1 MQCSEED
8 GSVAIVHH
16 CPPLAD
22 CDAIDLGETGY
33 DDEPLTLAP
42 RSLTII
48 LAKILFL
55 VGWKL

>member
-8 GSVAIVHH
+8 GSVAIVVHH

-33 DDEPLTLAP
+33 DDEPLSLLA
-42 RSLTII
+42 R
-48 LAKILFL
+48 
-55 VGWKL
+55 